1 MKNRHRVFAELI
13 GTYCLV
19 FAGTGAII
27 INDLFDNSVTNVGIG
42 MTFGLVVMAMI
53 YSLGNVS
60 GAHIN
65 PAVTIAFWLAK
76 RFDGREVVPYVLAQ
90 FTGAIVASLTLFA
103 LFPAHENL
111 GATLPAG
118 VWYQSFI
125 LEFILTAILMFVIL
139 RTTSGSEQATMW
151 AGVAIGATV
160 GLEAIFA
167 GPVCGASMNP
177 ARSLG
182 PALVS
187 LTFTHL
193 WIYLVATT
201 LGACVAVP
209 LYYITE
215 SDDEVGSNA

>member
-1 MKNRHRVFAELI
+1 MKNRNRVFAELI

-19 FAGTGAII
+19 FAGTGAIVV
-27 INDLFDNSVTNVGIG
+27 NDLYEGSVTNVGIG
-42 MTFGLVVMAMI
+42 LTFGLVVMAMI
-53 YSLGNVS
+53 YSLGSVS

-65 PAVTIAFWLAK
+65 PAVTLAFWLAK
-76 RFDGREVVPYVLAQ
+76 RFDGRDVLPYVLAQ
-90 FTGAIVASLTLFA
+90 FAGAILASLTVLM
-103 LFPAHENL
+103 LFPTHQTL
-111 GATLPAG
+111 GATLPSG
-118 VWYQSFI
+118 IWYQSFI

-139 RTTSGSEQATMW
+139 RMTNGSEQGAMW

-160 GLEAIFA
+160 GLEAMFA

-187 LTFTHL
+187 MTLSHL

-201 LGACVAVP
+201 AGACIAVP
-209 LYYITE
+209 IYRLTE
-215 SDDEVGSNA
+215 PLGEVDSTA